1 MVKMVRW
8 GFVVLAS
15 VLVLS
20 AGPSCSTWRGLSGR
34 SAGPQTGHEQP
45 GLSIWPKLLEHANLE
60 IIWDR
65 ELMLEK
71 NETLERLDVV
81 GDRIYA
87 LSNLNNLCSLD
98 RRKGNVVFT
107 RPFGGPGFAV
117 LGLQMYE
124 QRLISIVGD
133 RLVEVDPEFG
143 RELRGLQLEF
153 GVTCPVARNGGF
165 FYIAGADRRLRVMR
179 AKDQVKLFEVAAEN
193 DSLITS
199 VFADDGLAVF
209 ATDAGNVIAITPD
222 RRTKLW
228 QFDAS
233 DGIVGPIVRDAQ
245 WLYVSSRDT
254 YVYKLDVLTG
264 SPPVWGYQTGAILD
278 RGPVVTERAVYQ
290 YVRNKGLT
298 AIDKQTGKSLWQVEK
313 GSALLAE
320 AGRNAYVITSEGEL
334 VVMDS
339 ERQKRLYSVNL
350 AGVSR
355 YATNMTDSHIYVAD
369 EFGRIICL
377 RPTE

>member
-1 MVKMVRW
+1 
-8 GFVVLAS
+8 
-15 VLVLS
+15 
-20 AGPSCSTWRGLSGR
+20 GLR
-34 SAGPQTGHEQP
+34 
-45 GLSIWPKLLEHANLE
+45 IRPKLLEHANLE
-60 IIWDR
+60 MIWDR
-65 ELMLEK
+65 ELVLGKDER
-71 NETLERLDVV
+71 LERLDVAGESV
-81 GDRIYA
+81 YA
-87 LSNLNNLCSLD
+87 LSNLNNMCSID
-98 RRKGNVVFT
+98 RRTGNVVFT
-107 RPFGGPGFAV
+107 RAFGRPGFAV

-124 QRLISIVGD
+124 QQLISIVGD

-143 RELRGLQLEF
+143 RDVRGRQLEF
-153 GVTCPVARNGGF
+153 GVTCPAARNRGF

-199 VFADDGLAVF
+199 VAADDGLAIF
-209 ATDAGNVIAITPD
+209 GTDAGNVIAIAPD
-222 RRTKLW
+222 RPTKRW

-298 AIDKQTGKSLWQVEK
+298 AIDKQTGKSLWQVEE

-320 AGRNAYVITSEGEL
+320 AGRNAYVLTSKGEL
-334 VVMDS
+334 VVMDN

-355 YATNMTDSHIYVAD
+355 YATNTADSHIYVAD
-369 EFGRIICL
+369 EFGRIVCL